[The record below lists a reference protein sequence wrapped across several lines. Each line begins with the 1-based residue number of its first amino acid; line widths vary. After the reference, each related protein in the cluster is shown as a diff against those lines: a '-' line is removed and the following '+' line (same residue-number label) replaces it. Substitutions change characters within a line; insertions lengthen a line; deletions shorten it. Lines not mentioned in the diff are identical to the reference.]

1 MPKTVQI
8 DKKQG
13 KNAFISMTAFVCAIM
28 IVGLHAYNSAD
39 LPKNSISAIVPAI
52 FSHGLFTGAVPIFFF
67 NSGYL
72 FYRNID
78 NVKDCFKKQKKRV
91 ISVLMPF
98 IAWSAFYFIVYAV
111 GNYVLGISM
120 NNSVDISIT
129 GIIGGI
135 FFYKY
140 AFHLWYMFQLV
151 LFIIIAP
158 LICKLI
164 SNKMVSTIVL
174 VTVAL
179 LGLLKIGSIDI
190 EVIGLERTL
199 FHMNFFAYYFAGCFA
214 AKNPFVIKRAQEF
227 VEKAPLFVLALLY
240 AAFGIVSGLI
250 YDEYISAFNHRC
262 FVPFVAI
269 SLWALLYKIYSL
281 KNNIK
286 VPEKISTMIIYGI
299 HPIVGMVTGM
309 AIGMLKVPSLVYYVL
324 WFISTTLLSCL
335 AAYIMRFIKPIF
347 WIFSGNR

>member
-13 KNAFISMTAFVCAIM
+13 KNAFISMTAFVCSIM
-28 IVGLHAYNSAD
+28 IVGLHAYSASD
-39 LPKNSISAIVPAI
+39 LPKNSVSAIVQAI

-78 NVKDCFKKQKKRV
+78 NIKDCLKKQKKRV

-98 IAWSAFYFIVYAV
+98 LAWSAFYFIVYTA
-111 GNYVLGISM
+111 GNYVPGILM
-120 NNSVDISIT
+120 NNSADISIT
-129 GIIGGI
+129 GIVGGI
-135 FFYKY
+135 LFYKY

-158 LICKLI
+158 LICKII
-164 SNKMVSTIVL
+164 SNKTVSIIVL
-174 VTVAL
+174 ITVAL
-179 LGLLKIGSIDI
+179 LGLLKIGSIEI
-190 EVIGLERTL
+190 EIIGLERKL
-199 FHMNFFAYYFAGCFA
+199 FHMNYFVYYFAGCFVS
-214 AKNPFVIKRAQEF
+214 KNPFVIKRVQEF
-227 VEKAPLFVLALLY
+227 VEKAPLVVFLILY
-240 AAFGIVSGLI
+240 VVFGILSGLTF
-250 YDEYISAFNHRC
+250 DEYIPMFNHRC

-269 SLWALLYKIYSL
+269 SLWALLYKIYL
-281 KNNIK
+281 LNHNIR

-309 AIGMLKVPSLVYYVL
+309 AIGMLQVPSLVYYIL

-335 AAYIMRFIKPIF
+335 AAYIMRFIKPVF
-347 WIFSGNR
+347 WVFSGNR